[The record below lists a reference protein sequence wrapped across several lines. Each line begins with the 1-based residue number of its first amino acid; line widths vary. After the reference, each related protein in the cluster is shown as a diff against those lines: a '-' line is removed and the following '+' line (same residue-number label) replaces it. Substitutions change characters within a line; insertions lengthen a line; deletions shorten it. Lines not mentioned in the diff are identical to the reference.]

1 MACIGGQARKL
12 GPKEP
17 EFFVRKMVCQD
28 DNAPEVRTN
37 ISGAFTGISKVRRP
51 TYIYHD
57 LRQLANF

>member
-12 GPKEP
+12 GLKEP

-51 TYIYHD
+51 TY
-57 LRQLANF
+57 LSRL